1 MRQHK
6 MHASGGPVSNSTGRS
21 VGGNSPPEEWLEIKE
36 ATEKECSYRFFRG
49 TFFTSVNHS
58 HTLEAGLRTNDRHL
72 NFPQAMTIFMTAPP
86 RGATFNSGVG
96 LRSAQCL
103 GSYDKHILVH
113 FRPQAFRFQA
123 FIYPQR

>member
-21 VGGNSPPEEWLEIKE
+21 VGGNSPPEEWLEKE
-36 ATEKECSYRFFRG
+36 AQNRERVFLSGFRG

-86 RGATFNSGVG
+86 RAIAVWACGQHNV
-96 LRSAQCL
+96 
-103 GSYDKHILVH
+103 
-113 FRPQAFRFQA
+113 
-123 FIYPQR
+123 